1 VIGLSV
7 EQVNNQLRVVA
18 LTAMASRYYINTS
31 TDHAEKMGLMAW
43 IGAKKAKDDLW
54 QVVSGNLLSG
64 PMPLRNLLMSRSIRK
79 TR

>member
-1 VIGLSV
+1 MSV
-7 EQVNNQLRVVA
+7 EQLNNQLRVMA

-64 PMPLRNLLMSRSIRK
+64 QMSL
-79 TR
+79 